1 MDATEAK
8 NLIELLA
15 GRSAAWSS
23 LWTMFYTIAAAVVGV
38 VASGKLLGNRRT
50 VASAIAALGFALF
63 AVGNYQAFSD
73 MRLQREAVS
82 AFVMKKAEEK
92 HSPEM
97 VALVKASAPP
107 TEGEL
112 RAYHWGL
119 TLFVLSLIL
128 LMPRFL
134 PPQKE

>member
-50 VASAIAALGFALF
+50 VASAIAALFATAKGITGGF
-63 AVGNYQAFSD
+63 NRPWSHQPSSW
-73 MRLQREAVS
+73 R
-82 AFVMKKAEEK
+82 
-92 HSPEM
+92 
-97 VALVKASAPP
+97 
-107 TEGEL
+107 
-112 RAYHWGL
+112 W
-119 TLFVLSLIL
+119 
-128 LMPRFL
+128 
-134 PPQKE
+134 